1 MTESPDMNRPASVQ
15 ALAEADFSEVADSF
29 ANAGYQVRL
38 PAKGILQIGLPSPAR
53 RRLRLLLSVGVH
65 GDETAPIEMLAHLLH
80 ALTAEPHALQ
90 ADLMVVVGNLAA
102 IAQGKRYLEVDLN
115 RLFTSERG
123 ALHAAAEAERADAIM
138 RATAAFFGGDGGG
151 GGEKWHLDLHTAIRK
166 SHYPTFAI
174 VPDVIAEPAKR
185 NLAAWLGGA
194 GIGAIILNAKVA
206 PTYSAYTA
214 RQFGAASCTAELG
227 QIGVL
232 GNNDLSQFAMT
243 SAALDT
249 MLRSGDTLAFRN
261 VMPQVF
267 QVAQEIVKRS
277 DDFRLN
283 FDRATQ
289 NFTAFEPGTLIATDG
304 ACSYSVGAATEYVVF
319 PNPDVRIGQRAGLM
333 VVRRNKEI

>member
-1 MTESPDMNRPASVQ
+1 MNYAANVQ

-38 PAKGILQIGLPSPAR
+38 PAKGILQIALPTPAS

-80 ALTAEPHALQ
+80 ALSAEPHALQ

-123 ALHAAAEAERADAIM
+123 VLQAAAEAERADAIM
-138 RATAAFFGGDGGG
+138 RATAAFFGGDG

-174 VPDVIAEPAKR
+174 VPDVIANTAKR
-185 NLAAWLGGA
+185 NLVAWLGGA
-194 GIGAIILNAKVA
+194 GIGAIILNAKLA

-214 RQFGAASCTAELG
+214 TQFGVASCTAELG

-232 GNNDLSQFAMT
+232 GANDLSQFAIT

-249 MLRSGDTLAFRN
+249 MLRSGGTLAFRK

-277 DDFRLN
+277 EDFRLN

-304 ACSYSVGAATEYVVF
+304 ACRYSVGAATEYVVF
-319 PNPDVRIGQRAGLM
+319 PNPDVRVGQRAGLM
-333 VVRRNKEI
+333 VVRRNREI